1 MRRSPERELN
11 FQKRREEKESR
22 LITNEEME
30 QIRKTPLPKEI
41 IDKEKEIFEANS
53 AETGKPQDII
63 NKMVEGKLKKY
74 FAEVSLNDQDFVK
87 ESGLKIRT
95 LLKKNKAKVLA
106 FERFEV
112 GEGVEIE
119 ETDFVTE
126 VMSQIKNI

>member
-1 MRRSPERELN
+1 
-11 FQKRREEKESR
+11 
-22 LITNEEME
+22 
-30 QIRKTPLPKEI
+30 
-41 IDKEKEIFEANS
+41 
-53 AETGKPQDII
+53 
-63 NKMVEGKLKKY
+63 MVEGKLKKY

-87 ESGLKIRT
+87 ESGIKIRT